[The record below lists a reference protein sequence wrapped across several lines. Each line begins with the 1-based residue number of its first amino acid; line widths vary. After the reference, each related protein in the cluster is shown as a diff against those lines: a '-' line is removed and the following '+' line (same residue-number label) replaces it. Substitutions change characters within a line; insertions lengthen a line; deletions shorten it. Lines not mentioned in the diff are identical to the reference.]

1 MHSFA
6 RHLVICVLAV
16 AAAVTPALAQS
27 NVESL
32 FKEAQERETA
42 LRREI
47 ETRGAGAPALPLL
60 KRVRILVSTY
70 EDLARLFPKSAYGDN
85 ALWQGGVLSADA
97 FFEFGEAEDRTSA
110 LKLLNAIP
118 TDYPSSTL
126 VRQLQPLV
134 TKLSG
139 ASVRVAQPSR
149 AAAEMPAPSVPA
161 APVPAPIAP
170 ATVAPAPEPV
180 AAPQRPSAR
189 APRVATLRA
198 IRREVLPGVS
208 RVTIELDREVA
219 FHEER
224 LDGPP
229 RVFVD
234 FENTQTVDDLKDA
247 TIPFDDPLVV
257 QRVRTGRQSALRV
270 RVVLDL
276 QNAGRHSVYARYNPF
291 RVVIDVERTGATKDT
306 ETVVTTKGTKDTK
319 GTDTEGAEAHAVVDD
334 APAPVAPKPNVN
346 GSLSLSR
353 QLGLGVSRIVLDP
366 GHGGHDPGAKASGLS
381 EADLVLDIAL
391 RVEALLK
398 KEPGV
403 EVVLTRRTD
412 AFIPLE
418 ERTAIANREDADL
431 FLSIHVNSHDDA
443 RIRGY
448 ETYFLN
454 FAQNKQAEA
463 IAARENA
470 SATRTISNLPEIVR
484 AITLNNKL
492 DESRDFASHIQ
503 TAMTERLR
511 RARKTSRNLGVKQ
524 APFMVLIGAQMPAAL
539 AEITFLTNK
548 QEQTWL
554 KTELYKRQLAEALF
568 NGIMAYQRALK
579 GAQVASAR

>member
-6 RHLVICVLAV
+6 RSLIVTLLMAAAPV
-16 AAAVTPALAQS
+16 AAQN
-27 NVESL
+27 NVEQL
-32 FKEAQERETA
+32 FKEAQEHETA

-47 ETRGAGAPALPLL
+47 ETRGAGAAALPLL

-97 FFEFGEAEDRTSA
+97 FLEFGEAEDRTSA
-110 LKLLNAIP
+110 LKLLNALP
-118 TDYPSSTL
+118 TAYPSSAL
-126 VRQLQPLV
+126 VRQVQPLV
-134 TKLSG
+134 TKLAG
-139 ASVRVAQPSR
+139 APARIAEPSR
-149 AAAEMPAPSVPA
+149 AAAEMPVPV
-161 APVPAPIAP
+161 VPESPEPGPIAP
-170 ATVAPAPEPV
+170 ATVEPAPEP
-180 AAPQRPSAR
+180 APAPQRASAR

-198 IRREVLPGVS
+198 IRHEVLPSVL
-208 RVTIELDREVA
+208 RITLELDREVA

-224 LDGPP
+224 IDGPP

-234 FENTQTVDDLKDA
+234 LQNTQTTEPLKDT
-247 TIPFDDPLVV
+247 TIPYNDDNGVV
-257 QRVRTGRQSALRV
+257 QRVRTGRQSATRV

-276 QNAGRHSVYARYNPF
+276 EGAGRHSVYAIYNPF
-291 RVVIDVERTGATKDT
+291 RVVIDVERTGATKGT
-306 ETVVTTKGTKDTK
+306 ETVLATKGTKDTK
-319 GTDTEGAEAHAVVDD
+319 DATAAAVAEREAA
-334 APAPVAPKPNVN
+334 APAPVTARPNVD

-366 GHGGHDPGAKASGLS
+366 GHGGHDPGAKASGLT

-431 FLSIHVNSHDDA
+431 FLSIHANSHDDA

-503 TAMTERLR
+503 EALTDRLR

-539 AEITFLTNK
+539 AEVTFLTNK

-579 GAQVASAR
+579 GAQVASAQ

>member
-6 RHLVICVLAV
+6 RSLIVALLV
-16 AAAVTPALAQS
+16 AAAAPVAAQN
-27 NVESL
+27 NVEQL
-32 FKEAQERETA
+32 FKEAQEHETA

-47 ETRGAGAPALPLL
+47 ETRGAGAAALPLL

-97 FFEFGEAEDRTSA
+97 FLEFGEAEDRTAA

-118 TDYPSSTL
+118 TAYPSSAL
-126 VRQLQPLV
+126 VRQVQPLV
-134 TKLSG
+134 TKLAG
-139 ASVRVAQPSR
+139 APARIAEPSR
-149 AAAEMPAPSVPA
+149 AAAEMPAPVVPDS
-161 APVPAPIAP
+161 PEPGPIAP
-170 ATVAPAPEPV
+170 ATVEPAPEP
-180 AAPQRPSAR
+180 APAPQRASAR

-198 IRREVLPGVS
+198 IRHEVLPGAL
-208 RVTIELDREVA
+208 RVTLELDREVA

-224 LDGPP
+224 IDGPP

-234 FENTQTVDDLKDA
+234 LQNTQTTEPLKDT
-247 TIPFDDPLVV
+247 TIPYTDDNGVV
-257 QRVRTGRQSALRV
+257 QRVRTGRQSATRV

-276 QNAGRHSVYARYNPF
+276 EGAGRHSVYALYNPF
-291 RVVIDVERTGATKDT
+291 RVVIDVERRGATKGT
-306 ETVVTTKGTKDTK
+306 ETVLATKGTKDTK
-319 GTDTEGAEAHAVVDD
+319 DGKEVAEAMVARPEPV
-334 APAPVAPKPNVN
+334 APAPVTAKPNVD

-366 GHGGHDPGAKASGLS
+366 GHGGHDPGAKASGLT

-418 ERTAIANREDADL
+418 ERTAMANREDADL

-503 TAMTERLR
+503 TAMTDRLR

-539 AEITFLTNK
+539 AEVTFLTNK

-579 GAQVASAR
+579 GAQVASTQ